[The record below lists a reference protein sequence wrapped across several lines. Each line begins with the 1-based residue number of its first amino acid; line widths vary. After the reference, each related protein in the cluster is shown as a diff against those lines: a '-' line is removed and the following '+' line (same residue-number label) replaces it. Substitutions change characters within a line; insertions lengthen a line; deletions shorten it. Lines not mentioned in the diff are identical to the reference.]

1 MQKGSEGL
9 TAEEAE
15 LIEENDQIVQ
25 DLRSVSQDGRYFC
38 DTCFQLPECQKSQVS
53 LSCQATDCSGSQ
65 TSLLSS

>member
-25 DLRSVSQDGRYFC
+25 DLRSVRQDSRYLC
-38 DTCFQLPECQKSQVS
+38 DVRF
-53 LSCQATDCSGSQ
+53 
-65 TSLLSS
+65 